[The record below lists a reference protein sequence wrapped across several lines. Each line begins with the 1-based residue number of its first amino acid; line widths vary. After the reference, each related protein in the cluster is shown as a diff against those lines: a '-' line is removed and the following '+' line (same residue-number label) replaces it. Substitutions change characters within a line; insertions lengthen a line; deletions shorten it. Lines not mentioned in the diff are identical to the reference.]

1 MREAVS
7 SVSVIFYSPDIHIR
21 ISGKCAVAVYC
32 HICAFVVET
41 IVVSG
46 KGFVICR
53 RIDHNLIPVCR
64 QGSLFSAVGNGVL
77 QCLHRAVHAFQHC
90 CRFQR
95 TVFSDDRHIIRTVKL
110 PRLICLICRVA
121 SVQREVN
128 LCPGRGCS
136 QCNCCSGRHL
146 SRLRSRL
153 GRRYRAFGGAAGFF
167 LIKSKL

>member
-21 ISGKCAVAVYC
+21 IPGKCAVAVYC

-77 QCLHRAVHAFQHC
+77 QCLHRTVHTVQYC
-90 CRFQR
+90 CSFQR
-95 TVFSDDRHIIRTVKL
+95 TVFGNDRHIVRTVEL
-110 PRLICLICRVA
+110 PCLICLICRIT
-121 SVQREVN
+121 SVQCEIN

-136 QCNCCSGRHL
+136 QCNCCSGSHL

-153 GRRYRAFGGAAGFF
+153 GRCYRAFGCTGFF
-167 LIKSKL
+167 LIKGKL